1 MTCTS
6 RRPVGLLGR
15 GLLALAVCAAG
26 AASVSSAPPKPD
38 PDDGGIKLPA
48 GFHALV
54 FADALGPLRHVA
66 VAPNGDVYVKTTKD
80 GVIGLRDTN
89 GDGRA
94 DLKEAFGA
102 GGGTGIAVHDGYLYH
117 SSNSAVFRYKL
128 TQGELKPAGAQETIV
143 TDLPSEEQHDSKA
156 FAFDDEDRL
165 YVEVGSPSNS
175 MGDPD
180 RAKGAKGKD
189 PTEFLKTHGGFWRF
203 DPAKASQKEAD
214 GFHYST
220 GHRHIM
226 AIAWNPV
233 SKTFFTVMNGRDQ
246 LSTVD
251 PVHYNDDD
259 NAEQP
264 AEEMQVL
271 REGSNFGWPYT
282 YWDPLKKARM
292 VAPEYGGDNQ
302 KRAEPGRYPD
312 PVVAFP
318 AHWAPMQMAY
328 YSADQFP
335 AKYRGGMFVGFHGS
349 WNRAPKPQ
357 KGYNVAFVPFDAK
370 GMPSGGYEV
379 FASGFP
385 ARDEFTNPRD
395 AKYRPCGVAVGPDGS
410 LYVTDTEKGRVW
422 RIFYTGEKAASV
434 APAAVPAA
442 AKKAASAEHPGAAV
456 YKQTCAV
463 CHMADG
469 RGVPNMQPDLT
480 DSAVVKGD
488 PRRLIDV
495 ILRGPANVLPPDRE
509 KYHNTMPE
517 LSALGDSEIAAVLSY
532 VRKQFGGGAP
542 PISVSQVAAVRAKG
556 SAHTAAPADGP
567 RAGSQKVTTVPWPG
581 ALSSARR
588 PPWAST
594 IRFESARPRP
604 TPPVSRVRLRSPR
617 KNGVKTRG

>member
-1 MTCTS
+1 MPCTS
-6 RRPVGLLGR
+6 RRPVALLSR
-15 GLLALAVCAAG
+15 WLVAVAFPALAAACAIS
-26 AASVSSAPPKPD
+26 ASPKPD
-38 PDDGGIKLPA
+38 PDDGAIELPA

-54 FADALGPLRHVA
+54 FADALGPLRHAA
-66 VAPNGDVYVKTTKD
+66 VAPSGDVYVKTSKA
-80 GVIGLRDTN
+80 GIIALRDTD

-94 DLKEAFGA
+94 DVKEAFGD
-102 GGGTGIAVHDGYLYH
+102 GGGTGIAVRDGYLYH
-117 SSNSAVFRYKL
+117 SSNTAVFRYKL
-128 TQGELKPAGAQETIV
+128 TPGQLKPTGARETIV
-143 TDLPSEEQHDSKA
+143 TDLPAEDQHDSKA
-156 FAFDDEDRL
+156 FSFDDAGRL

-203 DPAKASQKEAD
+203 DPAKPNQKEAD

-226 AIAWNPV
+226 AVAWNPV

-271 REGSNFGWPYT
+271 REGSNFGWPFT

-302 KRAEPGRYPD
+302 KTAEPGKYPD

-328 YSADQFP
+328 YGADQFP
-335 AKYRGGMFVGFHGS
+335 PKYRGGMFVGFHGS
-349 WNRAPKPQ
+349 WNRAPRPQ
-357 KGYNVAFVPFDAK
+357 RGYNVAFVPFDDK

-422 RIFYTGEKAASV
+422 RIIYTGEKAV
-434 APAAVPAA
+434 AATPAAVPAA
-442 AKKAASAEHPGAAV
+442 AKKVAAGPDAGAAV

-495 ILRGPANVLPPDRE
+495 ILRGPAKVLPPDRE

-517 LSALGDSEIAAVLSY
+517 LSALSDAEIASVLSY
-532 VRKQFGGGAP
+532 VRKQFGGGARAV
-542 PISVSQVAAVRAKG
+542 SASQVASVRAKG
-556 SAHTAAPADGP
+556 SAAA
-567 RAGSQKVTTVPWPG
+567 
-581 ALSSARR
+581 
-588 PPWAST
+588 
-594 IRFESARPRP
+594 
-604 TPPVSRVRLRSPR
+604 
-617 KNGVKTRG
+617 N